1 MLPSAPTQ
9 VHITNVE
16 SEFALLHWSP
26 PKTLGDTVTSYN
38 VHIRPVN
45 SENEEEDDEDEPEFK
60 VNEQLI
66 KKKIQENVLSI
77 LFLFIKVLFL
87 FTNFIMF
94 LGYNKC

>member
-60 VNEQLI
+60 VNEQW
-66 KKKIQENVLSI
+66 KIYYQFYFYL
-77 LFLFIKVLFL
+77 LKFYFYLPTLLCF
-87 FTNFIMF
+87 
-94 LGYNKC
+94 

>member
-45 SENEEEDDEDEPEFK
+45 SENEEEQDEDESEFK
-60 VNEQLI
+60 VNEQLR
-66 KKKIQENVLSI
+66 KFSVVFYVLRVVDKIIIRFPLQYYKPN
-77 LFLFIKVLFL
+77 
-87 FTNFIMF
+87 
-94 LGYNKC
+94 